1 MNPSLLLG
9 KVISKKQ
16 LLINQKQNKMKS
28 LAISVIE
35 REKVGKSNTRSL
47 RNQGNVPCVLY
58 GGEKQVCFYAHENDF
73 RNLVNTPDVYVVEL
87 DISGKKTRA
96 IMKDIQ
102 FHPVTDRILH
112 IDFLEVFEDKEIT
125 ISIPV
130 ILNGLSIGVRNG
142 GNLMF
147 RRRKIITRGLI
158 ENMPDAIELDIEHL
172 KIGQFI
178 YIKDLDQDGCEF
190 LAPDNS
196 VVVGVKTARAA
207 IEEEV
212 EEDEELEGEEGETTE
227 GGESKSEGDETKQ
240 ESPAEEPATE

>member
-1 MNPSLLLG
+1 
-9 KVISKKQ
+9 
-16 LLINQKQNKMKS
+16 MKS

>member
-1 MNPSLLLG
+1 
-9 KVISKKQ
+9 
-16 LLINQKQNKMKS
+16 MKS

-112 IDFLEVFEDKEIT
+112 IDFLEVFEDKEVT
-125 ISIPV
+125 LAIPV

-147 RRRKIITRGLI
+147 RRRKIITRGLL
-158 ENMPDAIELDIEHL
+158 ENMPNAIELDIEHL

-227 GGESKSEGDETKQ
+227 GGESKSEGDEMKQ